1 MMMRRLFSA
10 LLIMLVTSGL
20 LSACTKPAA
29 KPTVGR
35 QGGTFRY
42 FSGEPVSID
51 PLNSQESEGLEI
63 TKQLFDGLVDYDPVT
78 MKTVPAV
85 ARAWKA
91 NVSNNVFT
99 FYLRKGVRF
108 HNGREV
114 TAPDFKWS
122 WERVVRKGSGSDI
135 AYHFAPIKGFEKL
148 AAGKSKGLVGVRAVD
163 KYTLEVTLAYP
174 YAEFPTILGHPVFSP
189 VPREVIRRDPKG
201 FAEAPVGNGPFR
213 MAGKWRHGR
222 AINIRRFER
231 YYGQKAHLDSV
242 LFQIFD
248 SEQAG
253 FIAFKAGALDY
264 SPIPTGQVAAS
275 RTEYGK
281 RALVG
286 KAQLVVSMFGFNLN
300 NRTLGESVALRQAI
314 NYAIDRQAIAKI
326 VFEGSRVP
334 ANKMVPDILLAGGG
348 ERYKKDPGRS
358 RLLLSRAGYGKKKQV
373 NLRITYATGTGFDEV
388 AQLIQQ
394 DLGDV
399 GITVKLE
406 GLEQGAFIDAMR
418 GGKLQLFAFNWGA
431 DYPTADALLYPLL
444 YSKSQDNLT
453 HYASKNVDNWLLGAR
468 AASAGSERSQ
478 LYSKISDK
486 TISDAPVAPLTFY
499 SSRLVYGR
507 NVRGFMRTGL
517 DDTPLDKVWL
527 VSQ

>member
-10 LLIMLVTSGL
+10 LLIMLVIGGL
-20 LSACTKPAA
+20 LSACAKPAA
-29 KPTVGR
+29 KPRSGH

-51 PLNSQESEGLEI
+51 PLNSQESEGMEI
-63 TKQLFDGLVDYDPVT
+63 TKQLFDGLVDYDPVS

-85 ARAWKA
+85 ATAWKA
-91 NVSNNVFT
+91 NLNNTIFT

-114 TAPDFKWS
+114 TAGDFKWS

-148 AAGKSKGLVGVRAVD
+148 AAGKNKGLVGVRAID
-163 KYTLEVTLAYP
+163 RYTLEVTLAYP

-189 VPREVIRRDPKG
+189 VPREEVRRNPKG
-201 FAEAPVGNGPFR
+201 FAEAPVGNGPFM
-213 MAGKWRHGR
+213 MAGQWRHGR
-222 AINIRRFER
+222 AINIKRFER
-231 YYGQKAHLDSV
+231 YYGHKANLDSV
-242 LFQIFD
+242 VFQIFD
-248 SEQAG
+248 SEQSG

-264 SPIPTGQVAAS
+264 APIPTGQIAAS
-275 RTEYGK
+275 RAEYGK
-281 RALVG
+281 TALVG
-286 KAQLVVSMFGFNLN
+286 KAQLVVSFFGFNLSDP
-300 NRTLGESVALRQAI
+300 TLGKSVAIRQAI
-314 NYAIDRQAIAKI
+314 NYAIDRQAITRI

-334 ANKMVPDILLAGGG
+334 ANRMIPDVLLSGG
-348 ERYKKDPGRS
+348 EKEYKKDVPQA
-358 RLLLSRAGYGKKKQV
+358 RLLLSKAGYSKKKR
-373 NLRITYATGTGFDEV
+373 LKLKISYATGTGYEQV

-394 DLGDV
+394 DLGDI
-399 GITVKLE
+399 GINVTLE

-418 GGKLQLFAFNWGA
+418 SGKMQMFAFNWGA

-453 HYASKNVDNWLLGAR
+453 GYASKNVDSWLLATRASSSAPERAR
-468 AASAGSERSQ
+468 

-486 TISDAPVAPLTFY
+486 AVSEAPVAPVTFY

-507 NVRGFMRTGL
+507 NVRGFVRTVL

-527 VSQ
+527 ANQ